1 MVSTL
6 LFVVLICH
14 ESMHTFSFIF
24 TFIFLH
30 IVGDEITSNS
40 ARWSSVNVSQPL
52 NFLDQIPDD
61 IPVLLGSNKHE
72 GEIFVHSA
80 FPAPMPKAV
89 VSSSSI
95 VISLI
100 IFFRI
105 QMHSSLFDDFILLLD
120 YSIGCL

>member
-1 MVSTL
+1 
-6 LFVVLICH
+6 
-14 ESMHTFSFIF
+14 MHTFSFIF